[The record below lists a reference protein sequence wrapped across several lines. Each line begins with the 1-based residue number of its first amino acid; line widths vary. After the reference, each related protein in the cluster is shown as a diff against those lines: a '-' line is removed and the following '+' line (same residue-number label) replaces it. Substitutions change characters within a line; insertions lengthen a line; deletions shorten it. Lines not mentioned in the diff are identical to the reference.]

1 MWSCV
6 WNVET
11 KWCCWTC
18 VSGFIFFSAS
28 DTSKMFKITAMCGS
42 CDVYYHIWVIRTFTV
57 NCEEGNDGTR
67 NNRETTEQSRNN
79 GTTPEH
85 QISGDIR
92 VRILQEL
99 DLVDFWSWNLH
110 VVYMCLHGLVFV
122 VIVKTKKSLIIC
134 QLCCWKVFQ
143 LSKFMQHLF
152 V

>member
-1 MWSCV
+1 M
-6 WNVET
+6 
-11 KWCCWTC
+11 
-18 VSGFIFFSAS
+18 SGLWKRNDVAELVCPDLYFSPPRIHRQ
-28 DTSKMFKITAMCGS
+28 MFKCAAA
-42 CDVYYHIWVIRTFTV
+42 VYYHIWVIRTFTV

-85 QISGDIR
+85 QISGDKR

-134 QLCCWKVFQ
+134 QLCC
-143 LSKFMQHLF
+143 
-152 V
+152 